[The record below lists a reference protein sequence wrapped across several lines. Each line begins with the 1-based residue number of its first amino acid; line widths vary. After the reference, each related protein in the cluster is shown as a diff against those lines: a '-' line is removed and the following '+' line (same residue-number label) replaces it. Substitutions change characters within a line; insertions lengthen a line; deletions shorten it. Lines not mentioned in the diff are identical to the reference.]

1 MYDRKCNQARWKV
14 RQMTAR
20 MIVHDSDGENNLF
33 YVGGVRAP
41 RNHTLHMHVDI
52 NLHVMKAALAKL
64 I

>member
-1 MYDRKCNQARWKV
+1 
-14 RQMTAR
+14 MTAR

-33 YVGGVRAP
+33 YAGSVRAP
-41 RNHTLHMHVDI
+41 HNHTLRMHVDI

>member
-1 MYDRKCNQARWKV
+1 
-14 RQMTAR
+14 MTAR
-20 MIVHDSDGENNLF
+20 RIVRDSDGENNLF
-33 YVGGVRAP
+33 YAGGVRAP